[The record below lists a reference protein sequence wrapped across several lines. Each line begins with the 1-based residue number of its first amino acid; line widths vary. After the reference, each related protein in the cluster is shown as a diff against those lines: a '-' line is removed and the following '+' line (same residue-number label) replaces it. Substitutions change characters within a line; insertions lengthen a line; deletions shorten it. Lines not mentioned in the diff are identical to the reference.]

1 MNAYLPSEECRLE
14 KDDPLRMLL
23 EGTATTTGERFFEA
37 LVENLARALSTKHA
51 WITEYIPDLRR
62 LRALAF
68 WVDGELIPDFEV
80 DIDGTPCEAVIDTA
94 RLVHYPD
101 NIRDLFPSSSKLSE
115 LGAVSYM
122 GVPLTDLNG
131 AILGHLA
138 VIDNRPMPEESKRLA
153 LFKIFAAR
161 AAAELQRIRAES
173 EIKER
178 EEKLRH
184 LVAGAMDAIIE
195 LNKHFDIVMLNPAAE
210 MLLNF
215 RLSEVGDYGF
225 CRFLSTE
232 SCRKLT
238 ALTEE
243 LTRRPPGKHYL
254 WVPGG
259 LDVIDSAGQLIESE
273 ATLSHFE
280 MQGQSFYAL
289 VLRNINE
296 RIEAERKIHLLRE
309 EAAYLKNEIEVLG
322 NFDEIVGQ
330 SRPLV
335 EVLRSVKQVAKTDAT
350 VLIIGETGTGKELI
364 ARAIHQFGK
373 RAKRP
378 FITLNCAALTENL
391 VESELF
397 GHEPGSFTGADR
409 QREGR
414 FELADG
420 GALFLDE
427 ISELSLE
434 VQAKLL
440 RVLQEAQ
447 FERVGGSKTLTFD
460 VRIIVATNRD
470 LKQEIIA
477 GRFRA
482 DLFYRLNVYPITVPP
497 LRDRKDDIPLLV
509 EYFVGRLSNR
519 IRKVIRRIPSSTMDQ
534 LVAYEWP
541 GNVREL
547 KNVVERAII
556 TTQTDELHLP
566 EALGGRMNK
575 PQDPV
580 SLNDRDLP
588 SLACVE
594 RKYITHVLQS
604 KGWRISGPKGAA
616 KTLDLNPSTLRYRI
630 KKLGIKTPW

>member
-1 MNAYLPSEECRLE
+1 
-14 KDDPLRMLL
+14 
-23 EGTATTTGERFFEA
+23 
-37 LVENLARALSTKHA
+37 
-51 WITEYIPDLRR
+51 
-62 LRALAF
+62 
-68 WVDGELIPDFEV
+68 
-80 DIDGTPCEAVIDTA
+80 
-94 RLVHYPD
+94 
-101 NIRDLFPSSSKLSE
+101 
-115 LGAVSYM
+115 
-122 GVPLTDLNG
+122 
-131 AILGHLA
+131 
-138 VIDNRPMPEESKRLA
+138 
-153 LFKIFAAR
+153 
-161 AAAELQRIRAES
+161 
-173 EIKER
+173 
-178 EEKLRH
+178 
-184 LVAGAMDAIIE
+184 
-195 LNKHFDIVMLNPAAE
+195 
-210 MLLNF
+210 
-215 RLSEVGDYGF
+215 
-225 CRFLSTE
+225 
-232 SCRKLT
+232 
-238 ALTEE
+238 
-243 LTRRPPGKHYL
+243 
-254 WVPGG
+254 VPGG

-373 RAKRP
+373 RANRP

-447 FERVGGSKTLTFD
+447 FERVGGSKTLSFD

-470 LKQEIIA
+470 LEQEIIA

-594 RKYITHVLQS
+594 RKYIMHVLQS
-604 KGWRISGPKGAA
+604 TGWRISGPKGAA